1 MHVAVCRPPLAGLA
15 VFWGWSILVN
25 ARDSVERHIAA
36 RLRHP
41 LGPVPQRARAPHY
54 KDIN

>member
-1 MHVAVCRPPLAGLA
+1 MHVALGRASLVGLA

-25 ARDSVERHIAA
+25 ARDGIERRLAA

-41 LGPVPQRARAPHY
+41 MAPRQATMPHPRFV
-54 KDIN
+54 N